1 MYPTL
6 NSRREFVHD
15 CWLIAK
21 ATENDELKIDISKD
35 PYFYLTRED
44 LLALLRTDD
53 NTLITHILETDCK
66 LNIREDIS
74 YKLIS
79 IKGAQV
85 DKNQMTIVKLLDFI
99 SVMVLNKREDNNDME
114 SNILFKHQTILD
126 FLKIHEKFTIPQEI
140 MKVFILSRRFR
151 LSL

>member
-1 MYPTL
+1 MTYDFMSIVMYPTL
-6 NSRREFVHD
+6 RSRREFVHD

-21 ATENDELKIDISKD
+21 ETENEELKLAISID
-35 PYFYLTRED
+35 PYFYLTRDD
-44 LLALLRTDD
+44 LLVLLKTED
-53 NTLITHILETDCK
+53 NTMITHILETNCK

-85 DKNQMTIVKLLDFI
+85 DKNQMTPVRLIDFI

-114 SNILFKHQTILD
+114 SRILFNHQTILD
-126 FLKIHEKFTIPQEI
+126 F
-140 MKVFILSRRFR
+140 M
-151 LSL
+151 

>member
-1 MYPTL
+1 MSIVMYPTL
-6 NSRREFVHD
+6 NARREFVHD

-21 ATENDELKIDISKD
+21 STENMELKLAISMD

-44 LLALLRTDD
+44 LLALLRTKDD
-53 NTLITHILETDCK
+53 EMITHILETDCK

-85 DKNQMTIVKLLDFI
+85 DKN
-99 SVMVLNKREDNNDME
+99 
-114 SNILFKHQTILD
+114 
-126 FLKIHEKFTIPQEI
+126 
-140 MKVFILSRRFR
+140 
-151 LSL
+151 

>member
-1 MYPTL
+1 LGVNGDPVLEEIFKKITSTYDFMSIVMYPTL
-6 NSRREFVHD
+6 NSRREFIHD

-21 ATENDELKIDISKD
+21 ATENDELKVAISKD

-44 LLALLRTDD
+44 LLALLRTED
-53 NTLITHILETDCK
+53 NTMITHILKTNCN

-85 DKNQMTIVKLLDFI
+85 DKNQMTPVRLLDFI
-99 SVMVLNKREDNNDME
+99 SVMVLNKREDNNDMD
-114 SNILFKHQTILD
+114 SLVLFKH
-126 FLKIHEKFTIPQEI
+126 
-140 MKVFILSRRFR
+140 
-151 LSL
+151 